1 MPPAERASR
10 TGSWVDSQGVERK
23 LAAIMFTDIVGYT
36 ALMAESEEKGL
47 RVRAR
52 HRELVRPLVERY
64 HGQWIEATGDE
75 SLSVRVDVLS
85 RPLAARWEDHADI
98 RRVLIPR
105 GREPFQ

>member
-1 MPPAERASR
+1 MTEQTSAP
-10 TGSWVDSQGVERK
+10 TERK

-36 ALMAESEEKGL
+36 ALTARDEEAG
-47 RVRAR
+47 RRAR
-52 HRELVRPLVERY
+52 DRHQAVVRPLVERY
-64 HGQWIEATGDE
+64 HGRWIEATGDE